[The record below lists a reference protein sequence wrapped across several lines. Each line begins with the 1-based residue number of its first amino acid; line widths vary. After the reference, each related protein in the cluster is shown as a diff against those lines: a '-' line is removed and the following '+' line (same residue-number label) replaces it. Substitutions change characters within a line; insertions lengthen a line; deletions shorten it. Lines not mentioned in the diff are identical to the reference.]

1 LKDAG
6 SVVAPSLFIV
16 GARENDAQI
25 TAEAA
30 RGLGLSATAAE
41 YKPTT
46 LDDIQRSRASVVM
59 LDLSALPGGGEVLC
73 RQIAR
78 LSRPILLL
86 AIVAS
91 PSQAAAALHA
101 GATVCLTHPLD
112 PSWLAAQL
120 FSLLRIS
127 RPQEGAGQA
136 DAPVTVRGLR
146 IDPGRCEASIEGQ
159 PIPLTPTEFRILACL
174 ARSPGLVVS
183 GHDLTQEALELQLP
197 EQEAMDLLKVHVYR
211 LRRKL
216 GQGGA
221 DPWVLRN
228 VRGFGYMLERRAAT
242 AKPAPAAS
250 IASARASQR
259 RSA

>member
-1 LKDAG
+1 M
-6 SVVAPSLFIV
+6 APSLFIV
-16 GARENDAQI
+16 GAPESDAQR

-30 RGLGLSATAAE
+30 RALGFAVISAE
-41 YKPTT
+41 YKHTT
-46 LDDIQRSRASVVM
+46 LDDIERSRASVVL
-59 LDLSALPGGGEVLC
+59 LDLAALPGGGEILC

-78 LSRPILLL
+78 LSRPVLLL
-86 AIVAS
+86 ATVAN
-91 PSQAAAALHA
+91 PAQAAAALHA

-112 PSWLAAQL
+112 GSWVAAQL
-120 FSLLRIS
+120 SSLLRMS
-127 RPQEGAGQA
+127 RAQDGAGQA
-136 DAPVTVRGLR
+136 DAPVTVRGLK
-146 IDPGRCEASIEGQ
+146 IDPGRCEASIEGH

-183 GHDLTQEALELQLP
+183 GHDLVEEALDLQLP

-228 VRGFGYMLERRAAT
+228 MRGFGYMLERRAA
-242 AKPAPAAS
+242 AKPAPATS
-250 IASARASQR
+250 IASVRAAQR

>member
-1 LKDAG
+1 
-6 SVVAPSLFIV
+6 VVPSLFIV
-16 GARENDAQI
+16 GAQEDDAQR

-30 RGLGLSATAAE
+30 RGLGCPVTAAE
-41 YKPTT
+41 YKPAT
-46 LDDIQRSRASVVM
+46 LDDIERSRASVVM
-59 LDLSALPGGGEVLC
+59 LDLAALPGGGEVLC

-78 LSRPILLL
+78 LSPPVLLL
-86 AIVAS
+86 AIVAN
-91 PSQAAAALHA
+91 PSQATTALHA

-120 FSLLRIS
+120 SSLLRIP
-127 RPQEGAGQA
+127 RAREGAGEA
-136 DAPVTVRGLR
+136 DTPITIRGLR

-159 PIPLTPTEFRILACL
+159 PIPLTPTEFRILASL

-183 GHDLTQEALELQLP
+183 GHDLAEEALDLQLP

-216 GQGGA
+216 GRGGA

-242 AKPAPAAS
+242 TKLARAAS
-250 IASARASQR
+250 IASVRAPQR

>member
-1 LKDAG
+1 M
-6 SVVAPSLFIV
+6 APSLFIV
-16 GARENDAQI
+16 GARESDAQR

-30 RGLGLSATAAE
+30 RGLGFSVTAAE

-46 LDDIQRSRASVVM
+46 LDDIERSRASVVV
-59 LDLSALPGGGEVLC
+59 LDLAALPGGGEVLC

-78 LSRPILLL
+78 LSRPVLLL
-86 AIVAS
+86 AFVAN

-112 PSWLAAQL
+112 PLWVAAQL
-120 FSLLRIS
+120 SGLLRIS
-127 RPQEGAGQA
+127 RAQDGTGQT

-146 IDPGRCEASIEGQ
+146 IDPGRCEASIDGQ
-159 PIPLTPTEFRILACL
+159 PIPLTPTEFRTLACL

-183 GHDLTQEALELQLP
+183 GHDLAEEALDLQLP

-221 DPWVLRN
+221 DPWVLCN
-228 VRGFGYMLERRAAT
+228 VRGFGYMLERRTAT
-242 AKPAPAAS
+242 AKPAQAAP
-250 IASARASQR
+250 IGVREAQR

>member
-1 LKDAG
+1 
-6 SVVAPSLFIV
+6 VAPSLFIV
-16 GARENDAQI
+16 GARENDVQR
-25 TAEAA
+25 TTEAA
-30 RGLGLSATAAE
+30 HGLGFSVTTTE

-46 LDDIQRSRASVVM
+46 LDDIERSRASVVM
-59 LDLSALPGGGEVLC
+59 LDLAALPGGGEVLC

-78 LSRPILLL
+78 LSRPVLLV
-86 AIVAS
+86 AIVAN

-101 GATVCLTHPLD
+101 SATVCLTHPLD
-112 PSWLAAQL
+112 SSWVAAQL
-120 FSLLRIS
+120 SSLLRVS
-127 RPQEGAGQA
+127 RAQEGTGQA
-136 DAPVTVRGLR
+136 DAPVTIRGLR

-183 GHDLTQEALELQLP
+183 GHDLAEEALDLQLP

-216 GQGGA
+216 GQGGT
-221 DPWVLRN
+221 DPWVVRN

-242 AKPAPAAS
+242 AKAARAAS
-250 IASARASQR
+250 IASVRAAQR